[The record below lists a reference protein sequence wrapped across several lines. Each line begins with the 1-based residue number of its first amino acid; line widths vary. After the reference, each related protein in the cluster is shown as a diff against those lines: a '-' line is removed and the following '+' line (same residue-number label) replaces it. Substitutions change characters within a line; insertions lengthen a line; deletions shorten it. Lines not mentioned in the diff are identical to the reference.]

1 MALQRALVVVA
12 LRTGGRSLDDPG
24 RAAPRGSRADPHV
37 RAAESRGG
45 EDLKERAESWASATA
60 GPNAAGGQ
68 SYRCADAGCAS
79 GSRARE
85 RLRASARCQTELATE
100 LWWVASS
107 RGRAT
112 CLSNCVCAS

>member
-1 MALQRALVVVA
+1 MALQRALVVIA
-12 LRTGGRSLDDPG
+12 LRTGGRGLDDPG

-68 SYRCADAGCAS
+68 SYRCADAGGCVRFPCA
-79 GSRARE
+79 RAIAGFSSLPDRAGD
-85 RLRASARCQTELATE
+85 RVVVGCFVPRASHMFA
-100 LWWVASS
+100 
-107 RGRAT
+107 
-112 CLSNCVCAS
+112 